1 MALQIR
7 TAADADASPAA
18 GILNNTI
25 SFLDVGATQGSWKS
39 SCVTGIHTSFTT
51 EVRSELPEI
60 SLM

>member
-7 TAADADASPAA
+7 TAADAEVSPAA
-18 GILNNTI
+18 GILNNRI
-25 SFLDVGATQGSWKS
+25 SFLDVGATQCSWKT
-39 SCVTGIHTSFTT
+39 SCVTGIHKGFTS